1 MNRKLTITVSE
12 SVYDGLHRKIGKRR
26 ISQFIERLAR
36 PHVVPLDMEAAY
48 RDMAADD
55 AREREAIEWSEG
67 LVGDSL
73 AGPHAPR

>member
-12 SVYDGLHRKIGKRR
+12 AVYQGLHRKIGRRR

-36 PHVVPLDMEAAY
+36 PHVVPDDMEAAY
-48 RDMAADD
+48 CEMAADE
-55 AREREAIEWSEG
+55 ARERDAMEWVEG

-73 AGPHAPR
+73 PDTHASR